1 MNELSYAPLLGGQNN
16 KVKATSP
23 AEALLL
29 VTATQV
35 YTVDIV
41 VTLWWDKSV
50 EVSSGNL
57 GDAFKALGWW

>member
-41 VTLWWDKSV
+41 VTL
-50 EVSSGNL
+50 
-57 GDAFKALGWW
+57 